1 MQLDRKRKEEM
12 RRRKGTTTRTI
23 LQFVWFVIA
32 FGMAGGFV
40 WWTFDTGLIS
50 AEDFYRAGIPRDVPK
65 EVFMG
70 VMVCVTA
77 VFLQMLFVMGF
88 LIASPAGRARGGQA
102 TAHSFNVK
110 DDNLDDDDF

>member
-23 LQFVWFVIA
+23 LQFVWLLIA
-32 FGMAGGFV
+32 FGLAGGFV
-40 WWTFDTGLIS
+40 WWIFDTGLMS
-50 AEDFYRAGIPRDVPK
+50 EGDFYRAGVSRDVPR
-65 EVFMG
+65 EAFMG
-70 VMVCVTA
+70 MMVCITA
-77 VFLQMLFVMGF
+77 AFLQMLFVLGF

-102 TAHSFNVK
+102 TGHSFNVK